1 MEDDA
6 LDKIAKEI
14 IANEAGIK
22 SFDQLINEF
31 ETDMLKGLS
40 QADAADFANW
50 YLDSGFDKEGKARAW
65 LNANTDRLADP
76 RMVDDDTSF
85 AMEQQGFDEVAET
98 NKAFELE
105 QQQIEAKEPDVPKG
119 KKLLSILKW
128 LDPVEEGIAGALTKV
143 GLTGTA
149 ATYAIAEA
157 TNFIG
162 NLIFE
167 GLRSQADVQMI
178 NSKILTGKATDE
190 EVKELNDKIIKNFK
204 SGTQR
209 AAKVSPAA
217 NVTDWIGKML
227 DR

>member
-1 MEDDA
+1 ME
-6 LDKIAKEI
+6 
-14 IANEAGIK
+14 
-22 SFDQLINEF
+22 EF
-31 ETDMLKGLS
+31 ENHMSGTTDADIKEWYGEKYAKDWITETKTMAKSDVDKLLTEYKTDVAINLAEETDSIGLS
-40 QADAADFANW
+40 
-50 YLDSGFDKEGKARAW
+50 AREW
-65 LNANTDRLADP
+65 LRENTDRALDP
-76 RMVDDDTSF
+76 VSEMDDTL
-85 AMEQQGFDEVAET
+85 AALEQSNADLAPEKVAE
-98 NKAFELE
+98 
-105 QQQIEAKEPDVPKG
+105 EPDVPKG
-119 KKLLSILKW
+119 KKLLSVLKW

-227 DR
+227 SR

>member
-1 MEDDA
+1 ME
-6 LDKIAKEI
+6 
-14 IANEAGIK
+14 
-22 SFDQLINEF
+22 EF
-31 ETDMLKGLS
+31 ENHMLGTTDADIKEWYGEKYAKDWITETKTMAKADVDKLLTEYKTDVAINLAEETDSIGLS
-40 QADAADFANW
+40 
-50 YLDSGFDKEGKARAW
+50 AREW
-65 LNANTDRLADP
+65 LRENTDRALDPVSESDDILA
-76 RMVDDDTSF
+76 
-85 AMEQQGFDEVAET
+85 ALEQSNADLAPEKVAE
-98 NKAFELE
+98 
-105 QQQIEAKEPDVPKG
+105 EPDVPKG

-217 NVTDWIGKML
+217 NVTNWIGKML
-227 DR
+227 SR

>member
-1 MEDDA
+1 ME
-6 LDKIAKEI
+6 
-14 IANEAGIK
+14 
-22 SFDQLINEF
+22 EF
-31 ETDMLKGLS
+31 ENHMSGTTDADIKEWYGEKYAKDWITETKTMAKADVDKLLTEYKTDVAINLAEETDSIGLS
-40 QADAADFANW
+40 
-50 YLDSGFDKEGKARAW
+50 AREW
-65 LNANTDRLADP
+65 LRENTDRALDP
-76 RMVDDDTSF
+76 VSEMDDTL
-85 AMEQQGFDEVAET
+85 AA
-98 NKAFELE
+98 LE
-105 QQQIEAKEPDVPKG
+105 QSNADLAPEKIAEEPDVPKG
-119 KKLLSILKW
+119 KKLLSVLKW

-227 DR
+227 SR

>member
-1 MEDDA
+1 ME
-6 LDKIAKEI
+6 
-14 IANEAGIK
+14 
-22 SFDQLINEF
+22 EF
-31 ETDMLKGLS
+31 ENHMSGTTDADIKEWYGEKYAKDWITETKTMAKSDVDKLLTEYKTDVAINLAEETDSIGLS
-40 QADAADFANW
+40 
-50 YLDSGFDKEGKARAW
+50 AREW
-65 LNANTDRLADP
+65 LRENTDRALDP
-76 RMVDDDTSF
+76 VSEMDDTL
-85 AMEQQGFDEVAET
+85 AALEQSNADLAPEKVAE
-98 NKAFELE
+98 
-105 QQQIEAKEPDVPKG
+105 EPDVPKG
-119 KKLLSILKW
+119 KKLLSVLKW

-227 DR
+227 SK

>member
-1 MEDDA
+1 ME
-6 LDKIAKEI
+6 
-14 IANEAGIK
+14 
-22 SFDQLINEF
+22 EF
-31 ETDMLKGLS
+31 ENHMSGTTDADIKEWYGEKYAKDWITETKTMAKADVDKLLTEYKTDVAINLAEETDSIGLS
-40 QADAADFANW
+40 
-50 YLDSGFDKEGKARAW
+50 AREW
-65 LNANTDRLADP
+65 LRENTDRALDP
-76 RMVDDDTSF
+76 VSEMDDTL
-85 AMEQQGFDEVAET
+85 AALEQSNADLAPEKVAE
-98 NKAFELE
+98 
-105 QQQIEAKEPDVPKG
+105 EPDVPKG
-119 KKLLSILKW
+119 KKLLSVLKW

-204 SGTQR
+204 LGTQR

-227 DR
+227 SR

>member
-1 MEDDA
+1 ME
-6 LDKIAKEI
+6 
-14 IANEAGIK
+14 
-22 SFDQLINEF
+22 EF
-31 ETDMLKGLS
+31 ENHMSGTTDADIKEWYGEKYAKDWITETKTMAKADVDKLLTEYKTDVAINLAEETDSIGLS
-40 QADAADFANW
+40 
-50 YLDSGFDKEGKARAW
+50 AREW
-65 LNANTDRLADP
+65 LRENTDRALDP
-76 RMVDDDTSF
+76 VSEMDDTL
-85 AMEQQGFDEVAET
+85 AALEQSNADLAPEKVAE
-98 NKAFELE
+98 
-105 QQQIEAKEPDVPKG
+105 EPDIPKG
-119 KKLLSILKW
+119 KKLLSVLKW

-227 DR
+227 SR

>member
-1 MEDDA
+1 ME
-6 LDKIAKEI
+6 
-14 IANEAGIK
+14 
-22 SFDQLINEF
+22 EF
-31 ETDMLKGLS
+31 ENHMSGTTDADIKEWYGEKYAKDWITETKTMAKADVDKLLTEYKTDVAINLAEETDSIGLS
-40 QADAADFANW
+40 
-50 YLDSGFDKEGKARAW
+50 AREW
-65 LNANTDRLADP
+65 LRENTDRALDP
-76 RMVDDDTSF
+76 VSEMDDTL
-85 AMEQQGFDEVAET
+85 AALEQSNADLAPEKVAE
-98 NKAFELE
+98 
-105 QQQIEAKEPDVPKG
+105 EPDVPKG
-119 KKLLSILKW
+119 KKLLSVLKW

-227 DR
+227 SR

>member
-1 MEDDA
+1 ME
-6 LDKIAKEI
+6 
-14 IANEAGIK
+14 
-22 SFDQLINEF
+22 EF
-31 ETDMLKGLS
+31 ENHMSGTTDADIKEWYGEKYAKDWITETKTMAKSDVDKLLTEYKTDVAINLAEETDSIGLS
-40 QADAADFANW
+40 
-50 YLDSGFDKEGKARAW
+50 AREW
-65 LNANTDRLADP
+65 LRENTDRALDP
-76 RMVDDDTSF
+76 VSEMDDTL
-85 AMEQQGFDEVAET
+85 AALEQSNADLAPEKVAE
-98 NKAFELE
+98 
-105 QQQIEAKEPDVPKG
+105 EPDVPKG
-119 KKLLSILKW
+119 KKLLSVLKW

-178 NSKILTGKATDE
+178 NSKILTGKATDK

-227 DR
+227 SR

>member
-1 MEDDA
+1 ME
-6 LDKIAKEI
+6 
-14 IANEAGIK
+14 
-22 SFDQLINEF
+22 EF
-31 ETDMLKGLS
+31 ENHMLGTTDADIKEWYGEKYAKDWITETKTMAKADVDKLLTEYKTDVAINLAEETDSIGLS
-40 QADAADFANW
+40 
-50 YLDSGFDKEGKARAW
+50 AREW
-65 LNANTDRLADP
+65 LRENTDRALDPVSESDDILA
-76 RMVDDDTSF
+76 
-85 AMEQQGFDEVAET
+85 ALEQSNADLAPEKVAE
-98 NKAFELE
+98 
-105 QQQIEAKEPDVPKG
+105 EPDVPKG

-227 DR
+227 SR

>member
-1 MEDDA
+1 ME
-6 LDKIAKEI
+6 
-14 IANEAGIK
+14 
-22 SFDQLINEF
+22 EF
-31 ETDMLKGLS
+31 ENHMSGTTDADIKEWYGEKYAKDWITETKTMAKADVDKLLTEYKTDVAINLAEETDSIGLS
-40 QADAADFANW
+40 
-50 YLDSGFDKEGKARAW
+50 AREW
-65 LNANTDRLADP
+65 LRENTDRALDP
-76 RMVDDDTSF
+76 VSEMDDTL
-85 AMEQQGFDEVAET
+85 AALEQSNADLAPEKVAE
-98 NKAFELE
+98 
-105 QQQIEAKEPDVPKG
+105 EPDVPKG
-119 KKLLSILKW
+119 KKLLSVLKW

-178 NSKILTGKATDE
+178 NSKILTGKATDK

>member
-1 MEDDA
+1 ME
-6 LDKIAKEI
+6 
-14 IANEAGIK
+14 
-22 SFDQLINEF
+22 EF
-31 ETDMLKGLS
+31 ENHMSGTTDADIKEWYGEKYAKDWITETKTMAKADVDKLLTEYKTDVAINLAEETDSIGLS
-40 QADAADFANW
+40 
-50 YLDSGFDKEGKARAW
+50 AREW
-65 LNANTDRLADP
+65 LRENTDRALDP
-76 RMVDDDTSF
+76 VSEMDDTL
-85 AMEQQGFDEVAET
+85 AA
-98 NKAFELE
+98 LE
-105 QQQIEAKEPDVPKG
+105 QSNADLAPEKVTEEPDVPKG

-167 GLRSQADVQMI
+167 GLRSQADVQMV
-178 NSKILTGKATDE
+178 NSKILTGLATDE

-227 DR
+227 SR